1 MKFGL
6 ELAGGNEE
14 LAATPQHTALL
25 LYLSWKMKAPAFA
38 ELNRD
43 GFLQVYVGCV
53 HLCLLCLSMSA
64 LSVCLICP
72 FPTVCLFPRGKS
84 KT

>member
-1 MKFGL
+1 MSMEGFMKFGL

-43 GFLQVYVGCV
+43 GFIQVCMYVCMYV
-53 HLCLLCLSMSA
+53 RQYTALLLYFS
-64 LSVCLICP
+64 
-72 FPTVCLFPRGKS
+72 
-84 KT
+84 